1 MPFRLK
7 FSLPWDMPKY
17 TGVTKLD
24 DWLADYSITVDRR
37 RQQEACSALRTAH
50 APGLRN
56 DVAQQPAGS

>member
-37 RQQEACSALRTAH
+37 RQ
-50 APGLRN
+50 
-56 DVAQQPAGS
+56 